1 MLAMQNMPES
11 QKNKKKQNKKNPTN
25 KQTKK
30 KSVTGTLGSI
40 NKKLVSCSADLWV
53 LKGVRHFEGIR

>member
-11 QKNKKKQNKKNPTN
+11 QKKTTNKQKKTHTHTN

-30 KSVTGTLGSI
+30 KSVTGTLESI
-40 NKKLVSCSADLWV
+40 NNNLFHA
-53 LKGVRHFEGIR
+53 

>member
-11 QKNKKKQNKKNPTN
+11 QKWKKKKKKKNEQ
-25 KQTKK
+25 KKKK

-40 NKKLVSCSADLWV
+40 NKKLV
-53 LKGVRHFEGIR
+53 

>member
-11 QKNKKKQNKKNPTN
+11 QKWKKKKK
-25 KQTKK
+25 KKHEQKTKK

-40 NKKLVSCSADLWV
+40 NKKLV
-53 LKGVRHFEGIR
+53 

>member
-11 QKNKKKQNKKNPTN
+11 QEKKNTYTHTH

-30 KSVTGTLGSI
+30 KSVTDTLGSI
-40 NKKLVSCSADLWV
+40 NKKLVSCLADLWP
-53 LKGVRHFEGIR
+53 LKGVRHFEGIH

>member
-11 QKNKKKQNKKNPTN
+11 QKWKKKKKHEQ
-25 KQTKK
+25 KTKK

-40 NKKLVSCSADLWV
+40 NKKLV
-53 LKGVRHFEGIR
+53 